1 MNNDTFTIKL
11 DLTMMSEKVQCHIA
25 RRSDEI
31 HGLVNK
37 TVQAYVTDGTL
48 ERVIDAEVR
57 RILDATVK
65 DSIDRYF
72 RLGNGRSHIEKQVEA
87 ALDEVVK

>member
-25 RRSDEI
+25 RRSEEI

-57 RILDATVK
+57 KQLDASVK

-72 RLGNGRSHIEKQVEA
+72 TYGNGRSHIEKQVEA
-87 ALDEVVK
+87 ALDEVIK

>member
-25 RRSDEI
+25 RRSEEI

-57 RILDATVK
+57 RLLDESVK
-65 DSIDRYF
+65 DSINRYF
-72 RLGNGRSHIEKQVEA
+72 KYGNGRSHIEKRVEV
-87 ALDEVVK
+87 ALDEVIK

>member
-1 MNNDTFTIKL
+1 MMKDTFTIKL
-11 DLTMMSEKVQCHIA
+11 DLSMMSEQLQCHIA
-25 RRSDEI
+25 RRSEEI

-57 RILDATVK
+57 RALDESVK
-65 DSIDRYF
+65 DAIDRYF
-72 RLGNGRSHIEKQVEA
+72 MLGNGLSHIETQVRA
-87 ALDEVVK
+87 VLDEVIK